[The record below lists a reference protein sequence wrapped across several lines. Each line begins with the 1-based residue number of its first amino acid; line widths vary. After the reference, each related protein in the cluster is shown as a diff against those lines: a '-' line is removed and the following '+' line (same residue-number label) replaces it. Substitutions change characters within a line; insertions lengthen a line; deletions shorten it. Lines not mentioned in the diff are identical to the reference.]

1 MGKKWWIVAGVV
13 LVVAGLGFVGW
24 QSISNQQAVA
34 AEEPAETAVVRRGT
48 LLVTV
53 EGTGSLAP
61 TAEVSLAFL
70 SGGQVAEIL
79 VVEGQVV
86 EAGQP
91 LVRLETDDLAL
102 QVTRSE
108 AALASA
114 EGQLAQLLAGPR
126 PEEVA
131 VREANL
137 AATQGGVSAAASNRD
152 QVTAGPSAAQIAAA
166 ETQVASAEMKYRTAL
181 INCDSIDEGDEDR
194 KEQARYD
201 LWAAEVALDAARIQ
215 LDVLLAGA
223 NADAVRAA
231 QSNVGSAAAQ
241 RDAAQAQIDLLLA
254 GSTEEQIQAAEAA
267 VDQARVALDQ
277 ARLRLEQATLT
288 APMAGAV
295 TSLSLEPGEMFN
307 PGQTVIVLSDLTAL
321 EVDVYLDE
329 TDVVRVAAGQDVQ
342 VSLDA
347 FPGVE
352 MTGEVTDIAPTAQT
366 QTGVVLYPVTVRL
379 TPGDSSASSGQAPSA
394 GSPPRVLAVAGQV
407 LPVRAGMTA
416 DVKITT
422 ASQEDVLIV
431 PLRAIEI
438 EGEHAYV
445 QRLAGDQIERIAVGL
460 GMVTETEVEINGDMV
475 EGDVVVV
482 VPSAQGSAG
491 GGMFGMFGGGN

>member
-1 MGKKWWIVAGVV
+1 MNAKGWIVGVV
-13 LVVAGLGFVGW
+13 VVLVAGLGFFGW
-24 QSISNQQAVA
+24 QSLSNQQAVA
-34 AEEPAETAVVRRGT
+34 KEPAETAVVRRGT

-53 EGTGSLAP
+53 EGTGSLVP
-61 TAEVSLAFL
+61 SAEVSLAFL

-79 VVEGQVV
+79 VEESQVV

-91 LVRLETDDLAL
+91 LVQLETDELAL
-102 QVTRSE
+102 QVARSE

-126 PEEVA
+126 LEEVA
-131 VREANL
+131 AQEANL
-137 AATQGGVSAAASNRD
+137 AAMQGGVSAAAANRD
-152 QVTAGPSAAQIAAA
+152 QVAAGPSAAQISSAK
-166 ETQVASAEMKYRTAL
+166 TQVASAEMEYRSAL
-181 INCDSIDEGDEDR
+181 INYDGIDEKDTDR

-201 LWAAEVALDAARIQ
+201 LWAAEVALDAAQTQ

-223 NADAVRAA
+223 NTDAVRAA

-241 RDAAQAQIDLLLA
+241 RDAAQAQLDLLLA
-254 GSTEEQIQAAEAA
+254 GTTEEQIQAAEAA
-267 VDQARVALDQ
+267 VAQAHVALDQ

-295 TSLSLEPGEMFN
+295 TSLGLEPGEMVN

-321 EVDVYLDE
+321 EVDVNLDE
-329 TDVVRVAAGQDVQ
+329 TDVVQVTVGQDVQ

-352 MTGEVTDIAPTAQT
+352 MGGEVTHIAPTANVAS
-366 QTGVVLYPVTVRL
+366 GVVLYPVTIRL
-379 TPGDSSASSGQAPSA
+379 RPGE
-394 GSPPRVLAVAGQV
+394 
-407 LPVRAGMTA
+407 LPVRVGMTA
-416 DVKITT
+416 DVEITT
-422 ASQEDVLIV
+422 ASQEDALIV

-438 EGEHAYV
+438 EGERAYV
-445 QRLAGDQIERIAVGL
+445 QRLVGDQVERVAVEL
-460 GMVTETEVEINGDMV
+460 GMVTETEVEITGAWSETGPSDGGLA

-482 VPSAQGSAG
+482 IPSAQGSAR
-491 GGMFGMFGGGN
+491 GGMFGMFGGGE

>member
-1 MGKKWWIVAGVV
+1 MSKKWWIVAGVV

-24 QSISNQQAVA
+24 QSLSNQQAM
-34 AEEPAETAVVRRGT
+34 AEEPVETAVVRRGT

-61 TAEVSLAFL
+61 TAEVALAFL

-91 LVRLETDDLAL
+91 LVQLETDDLAL
-102 QVTRSE
+102 QVVRSE

-114 EGQLAQLLAGPR
+114 EGRLAQLLAGPR

-131 VREANL
+131 AQETNL
-137 AATQGGVSAAASNRD
+137 AATMGGVSAAAANRD

-166 ETQVASAEMKYRTAL
+166 ETQVASAEMEYRTAL
-181 INCDSIDEGDEDR
+181 INCDSIDEGDEAR
-194 KEQARYD
+194 REQARYD
-201 LWAAEVALDAARIQ
+201 LWAAEVALNAAQTQ

-223 NADAVRAA
+223 DADAVRAA

-254 GSTEEQIQAAEAA
+254 GATEEQIQAAEAA
-267 VDQARVALDQ
+267 VAQARVALDQ
-277 ARLRLEQATLT
+277 TRLRLQQATLT

-295 TSLSLEPGEMFN
+295 TSLGLESGEMVN
-307 PGQTVIVLSDLTAL
+307 PGQTVVVLSDLTAL
-321 EVDVYLDE
+321 EVDVNLDE
-329 TDVVRVAAGQDVQ
+329 TDVVRVAADQDVQ

-352 MTGEVTDIAPTAQT
+352 MTGEVTYIAPTAQT
-366 QTGVVLYPVTVRL
+366 QTGVVLYPVTIRL
-379 TPGDSSASSGQAPSA
+379 TPGDPSTGSGQ
-394 GSPPRVLAVAGQV
+394 G

-416 DVKITT
+416 DVEITT

-431 PLRAIEI
+431 PLRAVEV
-438 EGEHAYV
+438 EGERAYV
-445 QRLAGDQIERIAVGL
+445 QRLAGDQIEQVAVEL
-460 GMVTETEVEINGDMV
+460 GMVTETEVEITGDVAEGPALSLV
-475 EGDVVVV
+475 EGDVIVT

-491 GGMFGMFGGGN
+491 GGMFGMFGGGE

>member
-1 MGKKWWIVAGVV
+1 MNKKWWIVAGVV
-13 LVVAGLGFVGW
+13 VLVAGLGFVGW
-24 QSISNQQAVA
+24 QSMSNQQAM
-34 AEEPAETAVVRRGT
+34 AEEPVETAVVRRGT

-61 TAEVSLAFL
+61 TAEVALAFL
-70 SGGQVAEIL
+70 SGGQVAEVL
-79 VVEGQVV
+79 VEEGQVV

-114 EGQLAQLLAGPR
+114 ESQLAQLLAGPR

-131 VREANL
+131 AQEANL
-137 AATQGGVSAAASNRD
+137 AAVQGGVSAAAANRD
-152 QVTAGPSAAQIAAA
+152 QVAAGPSAAQIASA
-166 ETQVASAEMKYRTAL
+166 ETQVASAEMERRSAL
-181 INCDSIDEGDEDR
+181 INYDSIDEDDKDR

-201 LWAAEVALDAARIQ
+201 LWVAEVALDAAQTQ
-215 LDVLLAGA
+215 LDVLLTGA
-223 NADAVRAA
+223 NVDAVRAA

-241 RDAAQAQIDLLLA
+241 RDAAQAQLDLLLA
-254 GSTEEQIQAAEAA
+254 GATEEQIQAAEAA
-267 VDQARVALDQ
+267 VDQARVALNQ
-277 ARLRLEQATLT
+277 TQLRLEQATLT

-295 TSLSLEPGEMFN
+295 TSLGLEPGEMVS
-307 PGQTVIVLSDLTAL
+307 PGQSVIVLSDLAVL
-321 EVDVYLDE
+321 EVEVNLDE
-329 TDVVRVAAGQDVQ
+329 TDVVRVTVGQDVR

-352 MTGEVTDIAPTAQT
+352 MAGEVTYIAPTANIAS
-366 QTGVVLYPVTVRL
+366 GVVLYPVTIRL
-379 TPGDSSASSGQAPSA
+379 TQAPSPN
-394 GSPPRVLAVAGQV
+394 SGQD

-416 DVKITT
+416 DVEITT
-422 ASQEDVLIV
+422 ASQEDALIV

-445 QRLAGDQIERIAVGL
+445 QRVIGDQIERVAVEL
-460 GMVTETEVEINGDMV
+460 GMMTETEVEINGDVV
-475 EGDVVVV
+475 EGDTVVV

-491 GGMFGMFGGGN
+491 GGMLGMFGREE

>member
-1 MGKKWWIVAGVV
+1 MNRKWWIVGVV
-13 LVVAGLGFVGW
+13 VVLVAGLGFVGW
-24 QSISNQQAVA
+24 QSMSNQQAM
-34 AEEPAETAVVRRGT
+34 AEEPVETAVVRRGT

-61 TAEVSLAFL
+61 TAEVALAFL
-70 SGGQVAEIL
+70 SGGQVAEVL
-79 VVEGQVV
+79 VEEGQVV

-114 EGQLAQLLAGPR
+114 ESQLAQLLAGPR

-131 VREANL
+131 AQEANL
-137 AATQGGVSAAASNRD
+137 AAVQGGVSAAAANRD
-152 QVTAGPSAAQIAAA
+152 QVAAGPGAAQIASA
-166 ETQVASAEMKYRTAL
+166 ETQVASAEMERRSAL
-181 INCDSIDEGDEDR
+181 INYDSIDEDDKDR

-201 LWAAEVALDAARIQ
+201 LWVAEVALDAAQ
-215 LDVLLAGA
+215 TQFDVLLTGA

-241 RDAAQAQIDLLLA
+241 RDAAQAQLDLLLA
-254 GSTEEQIQAAEAA
+254 GATEEQIQAAEAA
-267 VDQARVALDQ
+267 VDQARVALNQ
-277 ARLRLEQATLT
+277 TQLRLEQATLT

-295 TSLSLEPGEMFN
+295 TSLGLEPGEMVS
-307 PGQTVIVLSDLTAL
+307 PGQSVIVLSDLAAL
-321 EVDVYLDE
+321 EVEVNLDE
-329 TDVVRVAAGQDVQ
+329 TDVVRVTVGQDVR

-352 MTGEVTDIAPTAQT
+352 MAGEVTYIAPTANIAS
-366 QTGVVLYPVTVRL
+366 GVVLYPVTIRL
-379 TPGDSSASSGQAPSA
+379 TQAPSPN
-394 GSPPRVLAVAGQV
+394 SGQD

-416 DVKITT
+416 DVEITT
-422 ASQEDVLIV
+422 ASQEDALIV
-431 PLRAIEI
+431 PLRAVEI

-445 QRLAGDQIERIAVGL
+445 QRVIGDQIERVAVEL
-460 GMVTETEVEINGDMV
+460 GMMTETEVEINGDVV
-475 EGDVVVV
+475 EGDTVVV

-491 GGMFGMFGGGN
+491 GGMLGMFGGEE

>member
-1 MGKKWWIVAGVV
+1 MGKKWWIVGVVV

-24 QSISNQQAVA
+24 QSLSNQQAV
-34 AEEPAETAVVRRGT
+34 AEEPAETAVIRRGT

-61 TAEVSLAFL
+61 TAEVTLAFL

-79 VVEGQVV
+79 VEEGQVV

-91 LVRLETDDLAL
+91 LVQLETDELAL
-102 QVTRSE
+102 QVARSE

-131 VREANL
+131 AQEANL
-137 AATQGGVSAAASNRD
+137 AAMQGGVSAAAANRD
-152 QVTAGPSAAQIAAA
+152 QVAAGPSAAQIASA
-166 ETQVASAEMKYRTAL
+166 ETQVASAEMEHRSAL
-181 INCDSIDEGDEDR
+181 INYDGINEKDADR

-201 LWAAEVALDAARIQ
+201 LWAAEVALDAAQTQ

-223 NADAVRAA
+223 NTDAVRAA

-241 RDAAQAQIDLLLA
+241 RDAAQAQLDLLLA

-277 ARLRLEQATLT
+277 ARLRLQQATLT

-295 TSLSLEPGEMFN
+295 TSLGLESGEMVN
-307 PGQTVIVLSDLTAL
+307 PGQTVVVLSDLTAL
-321 EVDVYLDE
+321 EVDVNLDE
-329 TDVVRVAAGQDVQ
+329 TDVVRVAAGQEAQ

-352 MTGEVTDIAPTAQT
+352 MTGEVTYIAPTAQT
-366 QTGVVLYPVTVRL
+366 RTGVVLYPVTIRL
-379 TPGDSSASSGQAPSA
+379 TPGE
-394 GSPPRVLAVAGQV
+394 

-416 DVKITT
+416 DVEITT
-422 ASQEDVLIV
+422 ASQEDALIV
-431 PLRAIEI
+431 PLRAVEV
-438 EGEHAYV
+438 EGERSYV
-445 QRLAGDQIERIAVGL
+445 QRLAGDQIEQVAVEL
-460 GMVTETEVEINGDMV
+460 GMVTETEVEITGDVAEGPALSLV

-491 GGMFGMFGGGN
+491 GGMFGMFGGGE

>member
-1 MGKKWWIVAGVV
+1 MNKKWWIVAGVV
-13 LVVAGLGFVGW
+13 LAVAGLGFVGW
-24 QSISNQQAVA
+24 QSLSNQQAM
-34 AEEPAETAVVRRGT
+34 AEEPVETAIVRRGT

-61 TAEVSLAFL
+61 TAEVALAFL
-70 SGGQVAEIL
+70 SGGQVAEVL
-79 VVEGQVV
+79 VEEGQVV

-91 LVRLETDDLAL
+91 LVRLETDELAL

-131 VREANL
+131 AQEANL
-137 AATQGGVSAAASNRD
+137 AAMQGGMSAAAASRD

-166 ETQVASAEMKYRTAL
+166 ETQVASAEMEYRTAL

-201 LWAAEVALDAARIQ
+201 LWAAEVALDAAQTQ

-241 RDAAQAQIDLLLA
+241 RDAAQAQLDLLLA
-254 GSTEEQIQAAEAA
+254 GATEEQIQAAEAA
-267 VDQARVALDQ
+267 VDQACVALDQ
-277 ARLRLEQATLT
+277 ARLRLEQATLV
-288 APMAGAV
+288 APMAGTV
-295 TSLSLEPGEMFN
+295 TSVGIEPGEMVN
-307 PGQTVIVLSDLTAL
+307 PGQAVVVLGDLTAL
-321 EVDVYLDE
+321 EVDVNLDE
-329 TDVVRVAAGQDVQ
+329 TDVVRVATGQDVQ

-352 MTGEVTDIAPTAQT
+352 MTGEVTYIAPTAQT
-366 QTGVVLYPVTVRL
+366 QTGVVLYPVTIRL
-379 TPGDSSASSGQAPSA
+379 TPGDPSAISGQ
-394 GSPPRVLAVAGQV
+394 G

-416 DVKITT
+416 DVEITT

-431 PLRAIEI
+431 PLRAVEV
-438 EGEHAYV
+438 EGERAYV
-445 QRLAGDQIERIAVGL
+445 QRLAGDQIEQVAVEL
-460 GMVTETEVEINGDMV
+460 GMVTETEVEITGDVAEGPALSLV
-475 EGDVVVV
+475 EGDVIVT

-491 GGMFGMFGGGN
+491 GGMFGMFGGGE

>member
-1 MGKKWWIVAGVV
+1 MNKKWWIVAGVV

-24 QSISNQQAVA
+24 QSLSNQQAM
-34 AEEPAETAVVRRGT
+34 AEEPVETAVVRRGT

-61 TAEVSLAFL
+61 TAEVALAFL
-70 SGGQVAEIL
+70 SGGQVAEVL
-79 VVEGQVV
+79 VEEGQVV

-91 LVRLETDDLAL
+91 LVRLETDELAL
-102 QVTRSE
+102 QVARSE

-131 VREANL
+131 AQEANL
-137 AATQGGVSAAASNRD
+137 AATQGGVSAAAANRD
-152 QVTAGPSAAQIAAA
+152 QVAAGPSAAQIASA
-166 ETQVASAEMKYRTAL
+166 ETQVASAEMEHRGAL
-181 INCDSIDEGDEDR
+181 INYDGINEKDADR

-201 LWAAEVALDAARIQ
+201 LWAAEVALDAARTQ

-241 RDAAQAQIDLLLA
+241 RDAAQAQLDLLLA
-254 GSTEEQIQAAEAA
+254 GSTEEQIQAAEVA
-267 VDQARVALDQ
+267 VDQARVALNQ
-277 ARLRLEQATLT
+277 ARLRLEQVTLT
-288 APMAGAV
+288 ASMAGVV
-295 TSLSLEPGEMFN
+295 TSVGVEPGEM
-307 PGQTVIVLSDLTAL
+307 VS
-321 EVDVYLDE
+321 
-329 TDVVRVAAGQDVQ
+329 

-352 MTGEVTDIAPTAQT
+352 MTGEVTYIAPTAQT

-379 TPGDSSASSGQAPSA
+379 TPGDPSTGSGQ
-394 GSPPRVLAVAGQV
+394 G

-416 DVKITT
+416 DVEITT

-445 QRLAGDQIERIAVGL
+445 QRLAGDQIERIAVEL
-460 GMVTETEVEINGDMV
+460 GMVTETEVEINGDVVEGPVLSLV
-475 EGDVVVV
+475 EGDTVVV

-491 GGMFGMFGGGN
+491 GGMFGMFGGGE

>member
-1 MGKKWWIVAGVV
+1 MNKKWWIVTGVV
-13 LVVAGLGFVGW
+13 VVVAGLGLTGC
-24 QSISNQQAVA
+24 SSQQAV

-61 TAEVSLAFL
+61 TAEVALAFL
-70 SGGQVAEIL
+70 SGGQVAEVL
-79 VVEGQVV
+79 VEEGQVV

-91 LVRLETDDLAL
+91 LVRLETDELAL

-131 VREANL
+131 AQEANL
-137 AATQGGVSAAASNRD
+137 AATQGGVSAAAANRD

-166 ETQVASAEMKYRTAL
+166 ETQVASAEMEYRTAL
-181 INCDSIDEGDEDR
+181 INCDSIDEGDEAR

-201 LWAAEVALDAARIQ
+201 LWAAEVALDAAQTQ
-215 LDVLLAGA
+215 LDVLLTGA
-223 NADAVRAA
+223 NTDAVRAA

-241 RDAAQAQIDLLLA
+241 WDAAQAQLDLLLA
-254 GSTEEQIQAAEAA
+254 GPAEEQIQAAEAA

-277 ARLRLEQATLT
+277 ARLRLEQVTLT
-288 APMAGAV
+288 APMAGTV
-295 TSLSLEPGEMFN
+295 TSVGIEPGEMVN

-321 EVDVYLDE
+321 EVDVNLDE

-352 MTGEVTDIAPTAQT
+352 MTGEVTYIAPTAQT

-379 TPGDSSASSGQAPSA
+379 TPGDPSTGSGQ
-394 GSPPRVLAVAGQV
+394 G
-407 LPVRAGMTA
+407 LPARAGMTA
-416 DVKITT
+416 DVEIIT
-422 ASQEDVLIV
+422 ASQGDVLIV
-431 PLRAIEI
+431 PLRAVEV
-438 EGEHAYV
+438 EGERAYV
-445 QRLAGDQIERIAVGL
+445 QRLAGDQIEQVAVEL
-460 GMVTETEVEINGDMV
+460 GMVTETEVEITGGLAEGPALSLVEGPALSLV
-475 EGDVVVV
+475 EGDVIVT

-491 GGMFGMFGGGN
+491 GGMFGMFGGGE